1 MPKGSEQLTNARK
14 EEIINA
20 CAKLYTTMNFKDIT
34 LKQISLETTFTRTSI
49 YNYFQT
55 KEEIFMAL
63 FQREYDLWTTDIRQI
78 FEKYEVMTVDEFA
91 SALAHTLEKRE
102 CLLKLL
108 SMNHYDMEENSRME
122 CLVEFKVVYG
132 KALSEVRNCL
142 EHFFPNMT
150 MENKQDFIFS
160 FFPFMFGIYPYT
172 KVTKKQKEAMMQAKV
187 NYVYMTIYEITYAE
201 VKRLLEV

>member
-55 KEEIFMAL
+55 NEEFFLAL

-108 SMNHYDMEENSRME
+108 SMNHYDMERNR
-122 CLVEFKVVYG
+122 CLQRFLYVLY
-132 KALSEVRNCL
+132 LSARHIYTTL
-142 EHFFPNMT
+142 LLYD
-150 MENKQDFIFS
+150 QLWIFS
-160 FFPFMFGIYPYT
+160 L
-172 KVTKKQKEAMMQAKV
+172 QQ
-187 NYVYMTIYEITYAE
+187 
-201 VKRLLEV
+201 

>member
-20 CAKLYTTMNFKDIT
+20 CAKLYKTMNFKDIT

-55 KEEIFMAL
+55 KEEIFLAL

-102 CLLKLL
+102 CLLKYGN
-108 SMNHYDMEENSRME
+108 SMAAVTH
-122 CLVEFKVVYG
+122 
-132 KALSEVRNCL
+132 CL
-142 EHFFPNMT
+142 EKFFPKMT
-150 MENKQDFIFS
+150 IHDIQDFLYV
-160 FFPFMFGIYPYT
+160 FFPFLFGIYPYT
-172 KVTKKQKEAMMQAKV
+172 YVTEKQTEAMEEAHTE
-187 NYVYMTIYEITYAE
+187 YVLLSLYEITYSCIKKLLADAE
-201 VKRLLEV
+201 

>member
-20 CAKLYTTMNFKDIT
+20 CAKLYKTMNFKDIS

-55 KEEIFMAL
+55 KEEIFLAL
-63 FQREYDLWTTDIRQI
+63 FQREYDLWTADIRQI
-78 FEKYEVMTVDEFA
+78 FEKYEAMTVDEFA

-108 SMNHYDMEENSRME
+108 SMNHYDMESRSRLDN
-122 CLVEFKVVYG
+122 LVEFKKSYG
-132 KALSEVRNCL
+132 NSMAAVNICKDYKLHMGA
-142 EHFFPNMT
+142 
-150 MENKQDFIFS
+150 
-160 FFPFMFGIYPYT
+160 YT
-172 KVTKKQKEAMMQAKV
+172 F
-187 NYVYMTIYEITYAE
+187 
-201 VKRLLEV
+201 